1 MFLVCKFQVF
11 VSLKKV
17 CARVFKFEANW
28 ADEPRL
34 CSCTLDQL
42 AGYINDE
49 ILNTVVD
56 QYFNPTEKEVEQAV
70 NHVLSE
76 KRIGSTIITFR

>member
-1 MFLVCKFQVF
+1 MDQHLTKFVC
-11 VSLKKV
+11 S
-17 CARVFKFEANW
+17 
-28 ADEPRL
+28 
-34 CSCTLDQL
+34 
-42 AGYINDE
+42 YINDE

-56 QYFNPTEKEVEQAV
+56 QVFNPVEKEVEQAV